1 MKASFFKQDDPLL
14 QINCACCFQIFTV
27 CRSCFR
33 RQRYCSKLCS
43 QKAKKLNNR
52 QSNNRYRKTRKGQF
66 NQANRQKTY
75 RNKKKVTDHTSS
87 NPVPNVKAEL
97 NCSTEEISTEQ
108 ILNIPKREGQKK
120 DDLSFHSKTE
130 SAPILKVNELCC
142 IFCGRP
148 AIYVI
153 PLVKYS
159 ARTRGPP
166 KRSFLI

>member
-14 QINCACCFQIFTV
+14 QINCLCCFQIFV
-27 CRSCFR
+27 ICRSCYR

-52 QSNNRYRKTRKGQF
+52 HSNYRYRKTRKGQF

-75 RNKKKVTDHTSS
+75 RNKIKVTDHTSS
-87 NPVPNVKAEL
+87 NPVLNAKANL
-97 NCSTEEISTEQ
+97 NCSAEETSTEQ
-108 ILNIPKREGQKK
+108 FLIMQKRESQKK
-120 DDLSFHSKTE
+120 DDLSYQSKTK
-130 SAPILKVNELCC
+130 SSTKLKLNELCC

-159 ARTRGPP
+159 TRTRGPP
-166 KRSFLI
+166 KKSFLN